1 MYNIIYET
9 SYQSRFD
16 ARYWMLGA
24 GALGRPRGMVWG
36 RRRDRGWDG
45 WMTSLTWWTWV
56 WARSRSWCW
65 IGKPGVL
72 QSTVLQSD
80 DWTTS
85 LVPWNKSMTN
95 LQHIQKQKHH
105 FADKG
110 LYSQSHDI
118 SSSHVQMWEVD
129 HKEGWALKKGCFW
142 IAVLEKTLES
152 PLDSKEIKPVNPKGN
167 QPCIPIGRTVAEA
180 LILWPPHAKS
190 WLIGKDP
197 DARKDWR
204 Q

>member
-1 MYNIIYET
+1 MVT
-9 SYQSRFD
+9 
-16 ARYWMLGA
+16 
-24 GALGRPRGMVWG
+24 GALKLRHLLLGRK
-36 RRRDRGWDG
+36 
-45 WMTSLTWWTWV
+45 
-56 WARSRSWCW
+56 A
-65 IGKPGVL
+65 
-72 QSTVLQSD
+72 
-80 DWTTS
+80 
-85 LVPWNKSMTN
+85 MTN
-95 LQHIQKQKHH
+95 LQRIQKQKHH
-105 FADKG
+105 FAEKG
-110 LYSQSHDI
+110 LYSQSHNT

-142 IAVLEKTLES
+142 IAVLEQTLES

-204 Q
+204 QKEEGAAEDEMIGWHHRLKGHEFEQTPGDGERQGSPECCSPWDLKELDTT